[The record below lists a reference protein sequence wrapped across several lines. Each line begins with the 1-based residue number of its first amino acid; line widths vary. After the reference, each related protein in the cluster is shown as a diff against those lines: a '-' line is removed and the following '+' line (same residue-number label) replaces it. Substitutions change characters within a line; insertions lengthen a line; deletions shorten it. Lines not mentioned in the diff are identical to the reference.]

1 MSRYLFLMLIIGLT
15 SLGMAFMPAI
25 SKKIKISY
33 SVIYVVAGML
43 LYIVFP
49 DMLPSPMPQE
59 NKTLTLHLTELIVII
74 ALMGTGIK
82 IDRAFS
88 VERWATPLRMIFI
101 AMTMCIAIST
111 AMGLFVLNLAL
122 PSALLLG
129 AVLAPTDPV
138 LASDVQVGPPGQKR
152 KFETKFALTSEA
164 GLNDGMA
171 FPFIWLAILATGEG
185 LNAQNLMNWVTKDFF
200 YKILAGLILGL
211 LCGKLSGY
219 LVFSV
224 AKKYSLLKSTD
235 GFLAFSLTLCVY
247 ALTETLG
254 GYGFIAVFLSALTLR
269 NYDKGHNSHEHFHS
283 FTDQIERIL
292 LGILLIFFG
301 GTLVSGILKPLTFEM
316 AAVCLAFLL
325 IVRPVSS
332 YLSLLGTDTHFKE
345 KLAISFFGIRGMG
358 SVFYLSFAFAHA
370 DFSGRNDLW
379 AMIAFTILVSI
390 LMHGLTAGTVLAHI
404 ENKLPKQPI
413 P

>member
-1 MSRYLFLMLIIGLT
+1 MLIIGLT

-25 SKKIKISY
+25 SKKIKVSY
-33 SVIYVVAGML
+33 AVLYVLAGML
-43 LYIVFP
+43 LYVAFP
-49 DMLPSPMPQE
+49 DLLPSPMPQE
-59 NKTLTLHLTELIVII
+59 NKKLTLHLTELIVII

-88 VERWATPLRMIFI
+88 FKRWATPLRMIFI

-111 AMGLFVLNLAL
+111 AMGLFVLNWAL

-138 LASDVQVGPPGQKR
+138 LASDVQVGPPGEKR

-171 FPFIWLAILATGEG
+171 FPFVWLAIIVAGEG
-185 LNAQNLMNWVTKDFF
+185 LSTQNFVTWFATDVI
-200 YKILAGLILGL
+200 YKVIAGLIIGL
-211 LCGKLSGY
+211 LSGKLLGY

-235 GFLAFSLTLCVY
+235 GFVAFSLTLSVY
-247 ALTETLG
+247 ALTEIVG
-254 GYGFIAVFLSALTLR
+254 GYGFIAVFVSALTLR
-269 NYDKGHNSHEHFHS
+269 NYEKGHDSHEHFHS

-316 AAVCLAFLL
+316 AAVCLAFLF

-370 DFSGRNDLW
+370 DFSNGKDLW

-390 LMHGLTAGTVLAHI
+390 LIHGVTAGRVLARI
-404 ENKLPKQPI
+404 EKKLPKQPI